1 MHKRFADVWYSL
13 EWVSVTHAWKKVY
26 DCRAWRDNT
35 WFRMRWRKLSFLI
48 FFFFIIIRTTEHI
61 FVYNIISYSS
71 LLNGYWSCVLW
82 KLQEV
87 LTRLRLASEPEVY
100 EISKEINCF
109 LKLYCFGLQ
118 FFVCVGDHLLQTT
131 IKVLSAITK
140 EEQGT
145 AFLVNFSTVIKL
157 LSEIMPFQVSC
168 DQLIG

>member
-1 MHKRFADVWYSL
+1 MHKRFADVWNSL

-48 FFFFIIIRTTEHI
+48 FFFFIIIRPTEHI

-131 IKVLSAITK
+131 KFYQPKPKRSKAL
-140 EEQGT
+140 
-145 AFLVNFSTVIKL
+145 LFSLI
-157 LSEIMPFQVSC
+157 FQRSSGC
-168 DQLIG
+168 